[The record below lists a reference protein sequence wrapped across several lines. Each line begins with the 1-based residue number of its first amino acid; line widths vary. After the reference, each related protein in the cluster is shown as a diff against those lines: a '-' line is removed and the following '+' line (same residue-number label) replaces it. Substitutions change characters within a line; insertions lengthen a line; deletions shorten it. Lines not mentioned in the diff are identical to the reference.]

1 MNKALFGA
9 YLNAAQHNTY
19 MILNHINQL
28 IGEKDD
34 IGEGNLA
41 NNAAAINL
49 YVEKPDKTGKIVYEL
64 IKNVKPETVTY
75 TLKLLYLHFPFL
87 AMLVPHNAATNTND
101 YQKVCEIIKNALV
114 RLNNERNINSHF
126 LPQVLESKSYLTV
139 LDIDKLQT
147 EFIAPFLQADNHAIK
162 RRYPFIAEVSKT
174 KALAAMQS
182 QAAKEQEITIK
193 AEALL
198 AKFGSPKQNK
208 KDRSKEVASNI
219 SNINATNPQKDNS
232 IVKYLQDYQAKN
244 NFWHNAQ
251 TGKGREFSEKGL
263 VYFLCLFLERKQA
276 YLLLNSVSGFK
287 NTAILEYRAVRD
299 MFAHNCCKLPQP
311 RLDSSD
317 ILLDMLNELNRCPKT
332 LYNLLSET
340 DQKHFNKE
348 IDNSKALI
356 KRNDENGE
364 LLEFEKQIRHQD
376 RFPYF
381 ALRYFD
387 DTNAFPKMRFQLYIG
402 KLLQQ
407 EYPKTMQ
414 GQEGQRQILK
424 EIHAFGK
431 LSDFLDKNTNKLHK
445 TWQEKIFTPEF
456 TIDEYGFQQVKNTPK
471 KGNIVQFSPQYNL
484 GTNKIAIKIGGE
496 TTKPIRQKKN
506 QKGVELDF
514 IENEK
519 PTAIISTN
527 EFPNLFLYHYL
538 HKQGLVSQTA
548 EEFIEDY
555 CKKFRSF
562 IQAVQKGEFTPL
574 EKTPFQRRKVSYKDK
589 KEAQIKKTQG
599 TGKEPYNEKNFKELS
614 ARKAEL
620 QTKLDNHP
628 KFKGLHWS
636 FLPDDIVHF
645 LIACEKPTYKKQ
657 VLGKIEEMKDQTND
671 LKQELKR
678 ITNKQIN
685 IFENTPQSD
694 KNKIAWLRNPE
705 TTWHEKVDF
714 FKKNPVINE
723 EDLTFKFRVGEI
735 ASWLAK
741 DIIFFKPYSAEEKK
755 AITAKRNNPSLNVRL
770 NPDKKGKP
778 NNDQYNRLQ
787 TMLALYPIYKAEIP
801 KFFRELGLIGGEVW
815 ENHPFLAEESD
826 LSLYYFY
833 QNYVEA
839 RAKWLVKLHTQVD
852 GVKSKDKATGE
863 IKTTK
868 EGLSPEKIAEKYG
881 HLFGA
886 ISQTEKSITE
896 KKYTE
901 IPIALPVGLFNAV
914 IMEGMKKKDTSITEK
929 DNTIFAIKTLVKSDT
944 QFFYNLQRNYE
955 SVTLAMVEDGVAN
968 VEKMASL
975 KIEIEK
981 LAKST
986 KEQDVF
992 LRKDL
997 ANYRN
1002 EVLSTEKDLRFTQ
1015 NTDRCLWLMS
1025 QELTK
1030 FRKENTQ
1037 EGIQL
1042 DFADTSL
1049 QKLETLLDTEKEMK
1063 LQVYIYEIKPKKAL
1077 GIVAD
1082 TLPLRRYGDLRR
1094 FAKNRQLP
1102 NLYAYF
1108 YDENKDLP
1116 TFTPQALQDSLD
1128 FLETQRMVV
1137 LDKALD
1143 LEQVIHAKLDADF
1156 ALFHQKDLS
1165 KQHIDHSSYIEYLF
1179 TKLSKQ
1185 TLTHITG
1192 EETDAE
1198 TIYKLR
1204 NRIIHNEIPHNTF
1217 LHNHITTKNLS
1228 TPEEVVKAIIEKAI
1242 DIYQKLIEECE
1253 KV

>member
-1 MNKALFGA
+1 MHKALFGA
-9 YLNAAQHNTY
+9 YLNIAQHNAY
-19 MILNHINQL
+19 MILNEINQL

-41 NNAAAINL
+41 TNAAAINL
-49 YVEKPDKTGKIVYEL
+49 YIEKTDKAGEQVYEL
-64 IKNVKPETVTY
+64 RKNIKPETVAY

-87 AMLVPHNAATNTND
+87 TMLVPQNAATNTND
-101 YQKVCEIIKNALV
+101 YQTVAKIIKNCLV

-126 LPQVLESKSYLTV
+126 LPQALKAESYLTV
-139 LDIDKLQT
+139 LDLDKLQK
-147 EFIAPFLQADNHAIK
+147 EFIDWFKPDDKKKYKAAAA
-162 RRYPFIAEVSKT
+162 RYPFIAEVSKT
-174 KALAAMQS
+174 KALAALQS
-182 QAAKEQEITIK
+182 QAAKEQEITLK
-193 AEALL
+193 AEALF

-208 KDRSKEVASNI
+208 KDKNQAIAS
-219 SNINATNPQKDNS
+219 NATNLPKDNS
-232 IVKYLQDYQAKN
+232 IIKYLQDYQAKYS
-244 NFWHNAQ
+244 FWQ
-251 TGKGREFSEKGL
+251 DQKTGKGREFSEKGL

-332 LYNLLSET
+332 LYHLLSAA
-340 DQKHFNKE
+340 DQSEHFNKP
-348 IDNSKALI
+348 IDNSTAI
-356 KRNDENGE
+356 VKRNDENGE

-387 DTNAFPKMRFQLYIG
+387 DTDAFPKMRFQLYIG

-407 EYPKTMQ
+407 EYLKTMQ

-424 EIHAFGK
+424 EIHTFGR

-445 TWQEKIFTPEF
+445 TWQDKIFKPEF
-456 TIDEYGFQQVKNTPK
+456 VIDEYGFQKMKKDHKPK
-471 KGNIVQFSPQYNL
+471 VGDIVQFSPQYNF
-484 GTNKIAIKIGGE
+484 GTNKIAIKIGKE
-496 TTKPIRQKKN
+496 SNKPIRKKKN
-506 QKGVELDF
+506 LKGVELDF

-527 EFPNLFLYHYL
+527 EFPNLFLYHYF
-538 HKQGLVSQTA
+538 HKQGLISQTA

-555 CKKFRSF
+555 CKKFRNF

-574 EKTPFQRRKVSYKDK
+574 EKTLFQRRKVSYKDK
-589 KEAQIKKTQG
+589 KEAQINKTQG
-599 TGKEPYNEKNFKELS
+599 TGKEPYNEKNFKELA

-620 QTKLDNHP
+620 QDKLDNHP

-671 LKQELKR
+671 LKQTIKR
-678 ITNKQIN
+678 IKKKQVAF
-685 IFENTPQSD
+685 FEENPNAKD
-694 KNKIAWLRNPE
+694 EDFILNLRA
-705 TTWHEKVDF
+705 
-714 FKKNPVINE
+714 
-723 EDLTFKFRVGEI
+723 GEI

-741 DIIFFKPYSAEEKK
+741 DIIFFKPY
-755 AITAKRNNPSLNVRL
+755 INNAKNQ
-770 NPDKKGKP
+770 GKP

-787 TMLALYPIYKAEIP
+787 TMLALYPVYKDEIP
-801 KFFRELGLIGGEVW
+801 KFFKELGLVGSNLQD
-815 ENHPFLAEESD
+815 NHPFLSD
-826 LSLYYFY
+826 KTNLSLYYFY
-833 QNYVEA
+833 LDYVEA
-839 RAKWLVKLHTQVD
+839 RAEWLVELYEEINGK
-852 GVKSKDKATGE
+852 KSKYEVKAK
-863 IKTTK
+863 IKK

-881 HLFGA
+881 HLFGD
-886 ISQTEKSITE
+886 ISQTEKSLKE
-896 KKYTE
+896 EKYTD
-901 IPIALPVGLFNAV
+901 IPIALPVGLFNAA
-914 IMEGMKKKDTSITEK
+914 IMEGMKKQDTSITEK
-929 DNTIFAIKTLVKSDT
+929 DNTIFALKKLVQSDT
-944 QFFYNLQRNYE
+944 QFFYDLQRNYE
-955 SVTLAMVEDGVAN
+955 SATLAMVEDGAANNLDKRSFAEILRLSRSSTIAN

-975 KIEIEK
+975 KTEIEK

-1002 EVLSTEKDLRFTQ
+1002 EVLSTEKDLRFIQ

-1063 LQVYIYEIKPKKAL
+1063 LQVYIYGTNPKKAI

-1108 YDENKDLP
+1108 YGENKDLP
-1116 TFTPQALQDSLD
+1116 IFTPQNLQDALD
-1128 FLETQRMVV
+1128 FLETQRIAV
-1137 LDKALD
+1137 LEKALD

-1165 KQHIDHSSYIEYLF
+1165 IQHIDHNTYIEYLF
-1179 TKLSKQ
+1179 TKFSKE
-1185 TLTHITG
+1185 TLTQITG

-1228 TPEEVVKAIIEKAI
+1228 IPEEVVSAIIEKAI
-1242 DIYQKLIEECE
+1242 DIYQKLIEKCQ